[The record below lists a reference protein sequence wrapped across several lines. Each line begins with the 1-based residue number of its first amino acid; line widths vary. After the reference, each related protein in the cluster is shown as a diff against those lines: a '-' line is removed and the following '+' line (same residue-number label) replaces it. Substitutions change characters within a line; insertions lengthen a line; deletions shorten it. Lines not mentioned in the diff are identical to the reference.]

1 MRKRFSKRLLTGI
14 LAVALLALVV
24 APMAVQAKEF
34 KYDKKPSFSITH
46 PDNWAVD
53 PENPWKVMYRVKAA
67 AGIPILDVQVL
78 DIPKGE
84 KLTTIGKYWKK
95 NIIDKEQK
103 VDTVIVSDKIIKL
116 PDGTEANETIY
127 NWNYKSVVDLQTIN
141 VSVFKDGKWIYATIN
156 QTQGSEPLRK
166 VLYTLNFK
174 K

>member
-1 MRKRFSKRLLTGI
+1 MKKRLGKKLLTGI
-14 LAVALLALVV
+14 LTVALLVLVAV
-24 APMAVQAKEF
+24 PMAALAKEF
-34 KYDKKPSFSITH
+34 SYDKKPAFSITH
-46 PDNWAVD
+46 PDNWKDD

-78 DIPKGE
+78 DIPRGE

-95 NIIDKEQK
+95 KIIDKEQK
-103 VDTVIVSDKIIKL
+103 VDTKIVSDKIIKL

-127 NWNYKSVVDLQTIN
+127 EWNYKGVVDLQTIN
-141 VSVFKDGKWIYATIN
+141 VSVFKDGKWVYATIN

-166 VLYTLNFK
+166 VLYTLKFK